1 MKQTQKLAV
10 LGMISVL
17 GLSFMTAGCAR
28 TISRTE
34 QTKVRSDGTM
44 ESKERTITENPD
56 GTITKTEKK
65 TTERP

>member
-1 MKQTQKLAV
+1 MKQTRKLAV

>member
-1 MKQTQKLAV
+1 MKQTRKLAV

-17 GLSFMTAGCAR
+17 GLSFLTTGCAR
-28 TISRTE
+28 TLSRTE

-56 GTITKTEKK
+56 GTITKTEKR